1 VVFQTISSQ
10 VQRVVSMRLC
20 EDVTSSRDIRFQ
32 PVRGNLNLVMVSSS
46 SRTLNSTLSPRA
58 RAIQSSG
65 RVRRDWRSDTT
76 NSEAPSPSTSHLEG
90 NDTND

>member
-76 NSEAPSPSTSHLEG
+76 NSEAPSLSTSHLEG
-90 NDTND
+90 NDTK